1 MLSII
6 SEFIK
11 IMLLNSFFIDKIFDL
26 RIANLCGDGS
36 LGISLR
42 AIGESV
48 LIRSMV
54 KSKNHWISRK
64 CRGKINIDTDN
75 SKTTEKCDTCAKSA
89 ADDQSSKATAY

>member
-64 CRGKINIDTDN
+64 CPRLAIFN
-75 SKTTEKCDTCAKSA
+75 STELLNSPMVFFDLPGIPT
-89 ADDQSSKATAY
+89 